1 MCLEKLIPIDKKD
14 PNQVRYGYKVFL
26 QAEDGIMGDIIFN
39 VDNAYIP
46 ENTWIHESKY
56 RYHEDKGRQKINANL
71 FYDENVPSYP
81 FGFHV
86 FLSKKAAEKWI
97 SDDIRTIR
105 RVKYRKL
112 VASGYQT
119 CSNGFVDIGLYRVD
133 VAKEIY
139 IIEETPTKTKSSTSI
154 KRKYN
159 ARLQ

>member
-26 QAEDGIMGDIIFN
+26 QTKDGIMGDIIFN

-56 RYHEDKGRQKINANL
+56 RYNEDKGRQKINAMGRS
-71 FYDENVPSYP
+71 YGMHVSSYP

-86 FLSKKAAEKWI
+86 FLNKKAAEKWI

-119 CSNGFVDIGLYRVD
+119 CSNGLIDPRLYRVD

-139 IIEETPTKTKSSTSI
+139 IIEETP
-154 KRKYN
+154 
-159 ARLQ
+159 